1 MFGARKEGEKAEKFF
16 VNNFL
21 TWRDDERSEESS
33 SVNEQTRSFEEC
45 VCAVKLIIYYKCP
58 N

>member
-16 VNNFL
+16 VKNFFSS
-21 TWRDDERSEESS
+21 RNDDRREELS

-45 VCAVKLIIYYKCP
+45 VCAVKLLIAYNCP